1 MGNVDE
7 KWKIVDGE
15 KRIVRSSWILDETG
29 KAIRKT
35 WDPQLDNWAPD
46 GKAGGADNV
55 FKSRLP
61 RPMRIKSLDDAITT
75 EEVLLTLALSPLVKE
90 IKTLESDNNSQ
101 ISKDKAALAATVN
114 ALAGPHQERLSSIS
128 QQIQSGF
135 QSIFPGLG
143 VLLHVEMIPPELKIE
158 NLLKQGSGLLVEEA
172 AGQSR

>member
-1 MGNVDE
+1 CIGPEGVQVKLDDILFLVGPNNSGKTTILRAYELAFNPISFNISNDRCNWATAEQPSEVILDVHIPEGMGNVDE

-15 KRIVRSSWILDETG
+15 KRIVRSSWVWDETG

-75 EEVLLTLALSPLVKE
+75 EEVLLT
-90 IKTLESDNNSQ
+90 
-101 ISKDKAALAATVN
+101 
-114 ALAGPHQERLSSIS
+114 
-128 QQIQSGF
+128 
-135 QSIFPGLG
+135 
-143 VLLHVEMIPPELKIE
+143 
-158 NLLKQGSGLLVEEA
+158 
-172 AGQSR
+172 